1 MVLQE
6 KLVNFDNPTIVLQP
20 ANVVALFFQRAKDA
34 AEAVEDDYASAEKGP
49 AFESE
54 DATADEDTAF
64 GSEDAAA
71 AADEDAAFESAD
83 TAADEDAAFGSAGKA
98 NTATKQ
104 TFRSMGLQC

>member
-6 KLVNFDNPTIVLQP
+6 KLVDFDNPTIVLQP

-34 AEAVEDDYASAEKGP
+34 AEAVEDDYAAADKGP

-64 GSEDAAA
+64 GS
-71 AADEDAAFESAD
+71 
-83 TAADEDAAFGSAGKA
+83 
-98 NTATKQ
+98 
-104 TFRSMGLQC
+104 